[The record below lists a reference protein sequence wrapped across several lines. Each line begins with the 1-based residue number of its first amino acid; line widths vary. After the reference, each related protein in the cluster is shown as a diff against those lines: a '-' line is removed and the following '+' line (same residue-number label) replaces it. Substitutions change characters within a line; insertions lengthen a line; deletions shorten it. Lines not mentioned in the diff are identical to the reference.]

1 MCAADPLASVR
12 AALDR
17 AIAEV
22 AEAEYGR
29 LAHGVPPDA
38 QATQVDAALKSL
50 RRLQQGTPPD
60 YDSDWVVL
68 FYLTWYQPR
77 QVHLA
82 YAALRQYVSANNP
95 PQCVVDYGCGAWAV
109 QLALAI
115 ALTEEDC
122 AGAAVHGLDPSVPM
136 RRLGQKLWSKF
147 NDILGK
153 HFPNDDFAQS
163 LAINLEFIAESSR
176 THICLADAASHL
188 PVPTADCWFTAVHA
202 IYQTNE
208 ADLQD
213 VLRPAEDDNAPAFAV
228 ATFDEYSQ
236 RTSFFR
242 KLGFESATLA
252 ATWVGDC
259 PATTRWRHR
268 LVSLLPDFGCKYLLN
283 SPVTWDPGQRLA
295 NGQDVAMTRRNTQ

>member
-1 MCAADPLASVR
+1 MCTADPLASVR
-12 AALDR
+12 AAIDR

-38 QATQVDAALKSL
+38 QATQVDAALQSL
-50 RRLQQGTPPD
+50 RTAAAGNPTGLRLRLGRSVLPHLVPTPP
-60 YDSDWVVL
+60 SS
-68 FYLTWYQPR
+68 PR
-77 QVHLA
+77 LRRAPPVCLGEQSTTMRSPTTD
-82 YAALRQYVSANNP
+82 AAPV
-95 PQCVVDYGCGAWAV
+95 AV

-228 ATFDEYSQ
+228 ATFDGYSQ

-295 NGQDVAMTRRNTQ
+295 NGQDVAMTR